1 MRTTVHADGMR
12 GSSVARSAVVAML
25 GLAVAA
31 CSAGATT
38 TSAPATA
45 GAAPTP
51 EAATAEPSAAAG
63 KTELVFLPH
72 ITPNLSLDFW
82 QSAVDRCTTVNPDLA
97 VTMVTA
103 PDTATEKYAQ
113 QLLAAGDPPDVAS
126 TVIFNSGLWPELLPF
141 DKNDPE
147 IQQIQGLENALIGG
161 NLLNL
166 GIVKEARSTL
176 FYNKQMFEKAGIT
189 TLPTTYAEFEDV
201 LAKLKASGVTPMLT
215 AGEWVTGE
223 VLNDFS
229 DTLKT
234 NAAWYTDRH
243 AGKVKFADQDWV
255 DGATRIRDWA
265 AKGYFNEGAL
275 GIGYAQLEEEFLSGN
290 AAIYPMGTWFTAAA
304 KARPPA
310 FDIGVMA
317 PPSSDGRQVLTGAS
331 AYGGYSVFK
340 ATEHPAEAV
349 RLAKCMAFDREVLT
363 SFLDADGQFSS
374 VELASGP
381 LDRELTPLQQDV
393 VKLFDSVAAFNP
405 SYFGQGDNSPKPGIQ
420 DLFVQAA
427 AAMIL
432 GTGEP
437 KAELE
442 KIDAAWEAN

>member
-1 MRTTVHADGMR
+1 MTSTQHSRRRGPSFLRATTVVG
-12 GSSVARSAVVAML
+12 L
-25 GLAVAA
+25 GLLVAA
-31 CSAGATT
+31 CSSGATSGT
-38 TSAPATA
+38 AVPASTEAPASASAVTA
-45 GAAPTP
+45 V
-51 EAATAEPSAAAG
+51 PSAAAEA
-63 KTELVFLPH
+63 TELVFLPH

-82 QSAVDRCTTVNPDLA
+82 QSAVDRCTSVNPDLK

-141 DKNDPE
+141 DTSDPE
-147 IQQIQGLENALIGG
+147 VQQIQGFENALIDGK
-161 NLLNL
+161 LLNL

-176 FYNKQMFEKAGIT
+176 FYNKDMFEKAGIT
-189 TLPTTYAEFEDV
+189 TLPTTYAEFEDA

-310 FDIGVMA
+310 FEIGVMA

-340 ATEHPAEAV
+340 QTEHPAEAV
-349 RLAKCMAFDREVLT
+349 RLAKCLAFDQEALT
-363 SFLDADGQFSS
+363 AFLDADGQFSS
-374 VELASGP
+374 VDLTSGP

-393 VKLFDSVAAFNP
+393 VKLFESVEAFNP

-427 AAMIL
+427 AALIL
-432 GTGEP
+432 GTGDP